1 MASVG
6 GATLYSEQLPP
17 AMLQRRSA
25 NYQPK
30 TWDYDSICSMQYANK
45 VKMHASLIQYVLHIH
60 TLCCQLSTNA

>member
-1 MASVG
+1 MASAG

-17 AMLQRRSA
+17 AVLQRRSA

-45 VKMHASLIQYVLHIH
+45 VNMCMINTYYIFMHSAA
-60 TLCCQLSTNA
+60 N